1 MKKPRGHHTNAR
13 ISGNV
18 ASPRVALK
26 DSGRSEIS
34 QQMVEIPLGPEP
46 AKYKTS
52 HPRSIVAR
60 GANPSTP
67 SNRNSNS
74 TTASSA
80 SGMASSAS
88 SGITMGLFLSKRRGK
103 AQPSHITPAT
113 SPPREPLDKGKAK
126 AGSDPVGALRAL
138 MAANGGLPED
148 AIDDDEND
156 APSMVPPQH
165 VRKYSFDAGDDTAKV
180 GKDTG
185 TGPSKP
191 EGAVQ
196 NVSLPPTTGPQVP
209 DTLLT
214 SPKVGKDTGTGPSKP
229 ESAVQNGTLPPTTGP
244 QVLDTLLATASGN
257 DRRSSTGPGA
267 PRQRS
272 ASSSAV
278 RSPTLRFMGHNH
290 VGRAHSMTADG
301 RGVFTPGYS
310 TPRRQAESGS
320 EPFPSQ
326 ETIQRA
332 RQLRTVTNTY
342 NSGGVPFSDEE
353 LAALSHRFQARQQAR
368 QRALSRRRP
377 DAVVHFDLAEEAQAL
392 EAGGAQAFENLIAR
406 APEGQGMRVLGF
418 LRARALRHQRSWAPE
433 DQGAQAAENEE
444 GRGDQPAQQD

>member
-1 MKKPRGHHTNAR
+1 
-13 ISGNV
+13 
-18 ASPRVALK
+18 
-26 DSGRSEIS
+26 
-34 QQMVEIPLGPEP
+34 MVEIPLGPEP

-60 GANPSTP
+60 GANPSTL

-126 AGSDPVGALRAL
+126 AGSYPVEALRAL

-148 AIDDDEND
+148 AIDDDENDDEND

-165 VRKYSFDAGDDTAKV
+165 VRKYSFDAGDDTAIV

-185 TGPSKP
+185 TGPS
-191 EGAVQ
+191 
-196 NVSLPPTTGPQVP
+196 N
-209 DTLLT
+209 
-214 SPKVGKDTGTGPSKP
+214 P

-244 QVLDTLLATASGN
+244 QFLDTLLTTASGN

-353 LAALSHRFQARQQAR
+353 LAALSHRFQARQ
-368 QRALSRRRP
+368 RALSRRRP

-392 EAGGAQAFENLIAR
+392 EAGGAQAFENVIAR

-418 LRARALRHQRSWAPE
+418 LRARALRHQRSRAPE
-433 DQGAQAAENEE
+433 DRGAQAAENEE

>member
-18 ASPRVALK
+18 ASSRVALK

-126 AGSDPVGALRAL
+126 VGSDPVESLRAL
-138 MAANGGLPED
+138 MAANGGFPED
-148 AIDDDEND
+148 AIDDDEDDDEND

-165 VRKYSFDAGDDTAKV
+165 VRKYSFDAGDDTV
-180 GKDTG
+180 
-185 TGPSKP
+185 
-191 EGAVQ
+191 
-196 NVSLPPTTGPQVP
+196 
-209 DTLLT
+209 
-214 SPKVGKDTGTGPSKP
+214 KVGKDTGTGPSKP
-229 ESAVQNGTLPPTTGP
+229 ESAVQNVALPPTMGP
-244 QVLDTLLATASGN
+244 QVPDTLLTTASGN
-257 DRRSSTGPGA
+257 DRRSSTRPGA

-310 TPRRQAESGS
+310 LPRRQAESGS

-332 RQLRTVTNTY
+332 RQLRTVTNTH
-342 NSGGVPFSDEE
+342 NSGGVAFSDEE
-353 LAALSHRFQARQQAR
+353 LAALSHRFQARQQARQQDR

-392 EAGGAQAFENLIAR
+392 VAEGAQAFENLIVR

-433 DQGAQAAENEE
+433 DRGARAAENEE
-444 GRGDQPAQQD
+444 GRGVQPAQQD